1 MISYEILSKY
11 KPKFLAM
18 TGYTVEEFEAL
29 LPTFQ
34 AEFEAYVSEYC
45 LDGTKRKKR
54 KYVEY
59 KNSPLPTIADKLL
72 FILVYLKQGSLQE
85 AHATLF
91 KMHQPDANRW
101 IHLLHTLLNQALASV
116 AEIPARTAE
125 ELEKRLAQENDLE
138 LLKLF
143 FHDGTERA
151 IVRPKDKDL
160 QKLYY
165 SGKKKHHTLKNII
178 LINALCKILLLTETV
193 EGKKHDKKATDE
205 ADYTLPQDCLLYQD
219 TGFQGF
225 SLAGVVIVQP
235 KKKPRG
241 KELTVDD
248 KANNQ
253 QISAIRIRIEHA
265 IGGVK
270 RYRIVKDK
278 LRNWKKG
285 FRDKVMETCC
295 ALHNFRL
302 NFRPWHYDP
311 I

>member
-11 KPKFLAM
+11 KRKFLAM
-18 TGYTVEEFEAL
+18 TGYTVAEFEAL
-29 LPTFQ
+29 LPQFQ
-34 AEFEAYVSEYC
+34 IEFEKYVSEYT
-45 LDGTKRKKR
+45 LDGKKRKKR

-59 KNSPLPTIADKLL
+59 KNASLPTIADKLL

-85 AHATLF
+85 EHATLF
-91 KMHQPDANRW
+91 QMHQPDANRW
-101 IHLLHTLLNQALASV
+101 IHLLHDLLNQALASLG
-116 AEIPARTAE
+116 ELPARTAK
-125 ELEKRLAQENDLE
+125 ELEKRLAQEPEFD

-151 IVRPKDKDL
+151 IVRPKDKEQ

-165 SGKKKHHTLKNII
+165 SGKKRQHTLKNIL
-178 LINALCKILLLTETV
+178 LINLLCKILLLTDTC
-193 EGKKHDKKATDE
+193 EGKKHDKKAADE
-205 ADYTLPQDCLLYQD
+205 AEYTLPDDSLLYQD

-225 SLAGVVIVQP
+225 SLAGVEIVQP

-241 KELTVDD
+241 KELTADD
-248 KANNQ
+248 KENNQ
-253 QISAIRIRIEHA
+253 QISGVRIRIEHA

-285 FRDKVMETCC
+285 FRDQVMETCC
-295 ALHNFRL
+295 GLHNFRL
-302 NFRPWHYDP
+302 NFRPWQYDP

>member
-165 SGKKKHHTLKNII
+165 SGKKKTPYPQKHH
-178 LINALCKILLLTETV
+178 
-193 EGKKHDKKATDE
+193 
-205 ADYTLPQDCLLYQD
+205 
-219 TGFQGF
+219 
-225 SLAGVVIVQP
+225 S
-235 KKKPRG
+235 
-241 KELTVDD
+241 
-248 KANNQ
+248 NQ
-253 QISAIRIRIEHA
+253 R
-265 IGGVK
+265 
-270 RYRIVKDK
+270 
-278 LRNWKKG
+278 
-285 FRDKVMETCC
+285 FM
-295 ALHNFRL
+295 
-302 NFRPWHYDP
+302 
-311 I
+311 